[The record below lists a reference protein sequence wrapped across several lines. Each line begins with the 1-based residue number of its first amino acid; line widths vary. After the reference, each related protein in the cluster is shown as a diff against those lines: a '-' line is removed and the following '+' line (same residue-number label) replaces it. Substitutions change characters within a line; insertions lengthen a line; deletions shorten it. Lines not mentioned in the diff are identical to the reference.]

1 MASRLAF
8 DNPPCLVYHLSL
20 IMVINGTQKLYETGK
35 TVFTLNDLALNWG
48 ITSRPVL
55 LNRVNY
61 WSKKD
66 KLISLKRGLYALNPN
81 YSKYEV
87 AQKLL
92 TPSYISLHTVLAME
106 GLVFQYDPSIY
117 CVANLSRKFKVG
129 EDAYIYK
136 KVKDDILYNKAGIL
150 DKGGY
155 FIASKERAFLDQL
168 YLVSNYYF
176 DNLDDLDWD
185 KVFQILP
192 IYGIAN
198 LEKVVRSYAK

>member
-1 MASRLAF
+1 
-8 DNPPCLVYHLSL
+8 
-20 IMVINGTQKLYETGK
+20 MVINSTQKLYANGN
-35 TVFTLNDLALNWG
+35 TVFTLNDLALLWG
-48 ITSRPVL
+48 IDNRAVL
-55 LNRVNY
+55 LNKVNY
-61 WSKKD
+61 WSKND
-66 KLISLKRGLYALNPN
+66 KLVKLRRGLYATTPN

-106 GLVFQYDPSIY
+106 GLVFQYDPAIY

-129 EDAYIYK
+129 ENAYIYK
-136 KVKDDILYNKAGIL
+136 KVKDVVLYNRAGIL

-176 DNLDDLDWD
+176 DNVDDLDWD

-192 IYGIAN
+192 IYGTAN
-198 LEKVVRSYAK
+198 LEKVVRNYAK

>member
-1 MASRLAF
+1 
-8 DNPPCLVYHLSL
+8 
-20 IMVINGTQKLYETGK
+20 
-35 TVFTLNDLALNWG
+35 
-48 ITSRPVL
+48 
-55 LNRVNY
+55 
-61 WSKKD
+61 
-66 KLISLKRGLYALNPN
+66 
-81 YSKYEV
+81 
-87 AQKLL
+87 
-92 TPSYISLHTVLAME
+92 ME
-106 GLVFQYDPSIY
+106 GLVFQYDPAIY

-129 EDAYIYK
+129 ENAYIYK
-136 KVKDDILYNKAGIL
+136 KVKDAVLYNRAGIL

-198 LEKVVRSYAK
+198 LEKVVRDYAK